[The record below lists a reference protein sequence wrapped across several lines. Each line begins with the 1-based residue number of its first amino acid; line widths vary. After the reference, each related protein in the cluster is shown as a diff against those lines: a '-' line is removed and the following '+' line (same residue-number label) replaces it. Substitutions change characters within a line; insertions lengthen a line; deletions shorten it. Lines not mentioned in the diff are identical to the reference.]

1 MCNWI
6 WNTTQQ
12 RVDAW
17 CHRILRLLV
26 LGENSVWFIWWFIWW
41 LHKCSFV
48 CWFSPSLLYNFVIRL
63 DFRCTPLL
71 AQCLLIF
78 VVSLL
83 LRPFILNLLMDLCLA
98 SYFQFL
104 NLYPPQLCYLEV
116 AAALLAFWSPI
127 KVIKLCH
134 SFWYKMLINL
144 VARYDNACTTYF
156 HLSFSWLNF
165 FRLILNCLYNIVSS
179 SHIVLVHLQ
188 HS

>member
-1 MCNWI
+1 MLW
-6 WNTTQQ
+6 
-12 RVDAW
+12 VDAW

-63 DFRCTPLL
+63 DFRCTISL
-71 AQCLLIF
+71 CTLISSMF
-78 VVSLL
+78 VDIVVSLL

-144 VARYDNACTTYF
+144 VARYDSACTTYF

-165 FRLILNCLYNIVSS
+165 FRLILNCL
-179 SHIVLVHLQ
+179 
-188 HS
+188 

>member
-1 MCNWI
+1 MLW
-6 WNTTQQ
+6 
-12 RVDAW
+12 VDAW

-63 DFRCTPLL
+63 DFRCTISL
-71 AQCLLIF
+71 CTLISSMF
-78 VVSLL
+78 VDIVVSLL

-104 NLYPPQLCYLEV
+104 NLYPPQRCYLEV

-134 SFWYKMLINL
+134 CFWYKMLINL
-144 VARYDNACTTYF
+144 VARYDNACTSYF
-156 HLSFSWLNF
+156 HLSFSWPNF

-179 SHIVLVHLQ
+179 SHIVLEHLQ

>member
-1 MCNWI
+1 MGLNYLTKSQIIICDLFDDSFRGYLN
-6 WNTTQQ
+6 
-12 RVDAW
+12 A
-17 CHRILRLLV
+17 V
-26 LGENSVWFIWWFIWW
+26 LCADLARHFCTI
-41 LHKCSFV
+41 
-48 CWFSPSLLYNFVIRL
+48 FVIRL
-63 DFRCTPLL
+63 DFRCTISL
-71 AQCLLIF
+71 CTLISSMF
-78 VVSLL
+78 VDIVVSLL

-104 NLYPPQLCYLEV
+104 NLYPPQWCYLEV

-134 SFWYKMLINL
+134 SFWYKMLLNL

-156 HLSFSWLNF
+156 HLSFSWLIF

-179 SHIVLVHLQ
+179 SHIVLEHLQ